1 MHRPVPY
8 STFIRE
14 ASWSIRKLRETHNLT
29 SCQDEE
35 IIENSVLNG
44 TSLSND
50 ITQDPKFYAAEEV
63 ERLNEPEV
71 KVLFSLKNNAKKK
84 KKPNIN
90 NSKKKTNKKTKTK
103 TTKQNNTQRNQL
115 TALE

>member
-84 KKPNIN
+84 KKTISTIAKNP
-90 NSKKKTNKKTKTK
+90 NKKTKTK

>member
-71 KVLFSLKNNAKKK
+71 KVLFSLKNNVK
-84 KKPNIN
+84 KKPTSTIAKNP
-90 NSKKKTNKKTKTK
+90 NKKTKTK